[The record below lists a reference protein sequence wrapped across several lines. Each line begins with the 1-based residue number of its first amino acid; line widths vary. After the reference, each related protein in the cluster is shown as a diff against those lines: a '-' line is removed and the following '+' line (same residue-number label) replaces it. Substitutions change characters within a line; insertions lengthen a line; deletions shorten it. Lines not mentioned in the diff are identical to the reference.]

1 MVGATRFE
9 LVTFCTPSKRATRL
23 RYAPTWQNQTS
34 NLSYIIPKRTTESQW
49 GIFTEVASRLWYNIA
64 VMKKQMNVVEKIL
77 ASHVVEGDPARGGE
91 LGIRIDQ
98 TLTQDATGTMAYLQ
112 FESMGVPRVKT
123 DLSVSYVDH
132 NFLQSVARK
141 YGIVFSKAGNGI
153 CHQLHLERF
162 GKPGTTLLGSDS
174 HTPTGGGIGQI
185 AIGAGGI
192 DIAVAMAGGAFHIP
206 APKVRAIV
214 LKNRLRRGVSA
225 KDVILKVLERF
236 GTKGNVGWI
245 FEYAG
250 PGVATLDVP
259 SRATI
264 ANMGAELGVTTSVF
278 PSDAVTRAFL
288 AAQGR
293 AGDFTKITAD
303 RGAAYDD
310 VFEIDLAKVEPMMAA
325 PHSPGNVVTVKS
337 KRGMKVNQILI
348 GSCTNSSYRD
358 IRTVALYLKGRHV
371 ADDVEVGIACGSRQV
386 IEMLAKDGSLGI
398 LHSAGCRML
407 ENACGFCIG
416 AHMSPRTGAV
426 SLRTNNRNFEGRS
439 GTKSAQ
445 VYLVSPETAAAS
457 ALTGRVEVPTKNP
470 VAAVPS
476 PRKFPIDDSMFLYR
490 RTAGRGV
497 KGAEIV
503 RGPNIATVPKGE
515 PLAESLSAV
524 CAIKV
529 GDKITT
535 DHIMPA
541 GSRLKYRSNI
551 PEYAKFVFEPCD
563 PTFHDRCLANKAAGL
578 ANVIVAGESYG
589 QGSSREHAAMCP
601 MYLGVKAVVA
611 KSIERIHR
619 ANLINFGIV
628 PFVFD
633 DPAGYDM
640 VDEGAKFTL
649 DGVRRA
655 VECGEPVAIKT
666 PKGTVTA
673 TAALSERERRLVL
686 CGGLL
691 ASL

>member
-1 MVGATRFE
+1 
-9 LVTFCTPSKRATRL
+9 
-23 RYAPTWQNQTS
+23 
-34 NLSYIIPKRTTESQW
+34 
-49 GIFTEVASRLWYNIA
+49 
-64 VMKKQMNVVEKIL
+64 MKNKPMNVVEKIL
-77 ASHVVEGDPARGGE
+77 SKHLLEGDPSRDSE
-91 LGIRIDQ
+91 IGIRIDQ

-112 FESMGVPRVKT
+112 FESMGVKHVRNE
-123 DLSVSYVDH
+123 LAVSYVDH
-132 NFLQSVARK
+132 NTVQIGFENSDDHDFLASIARK
-141 YGIVFSKAGNGI
+141 YGIVYSKAGNGI

-214 LKNRLRRGVSA
+214 LKGHLRKGVSA
-225 KDVILKVLERF
+225 KDVILKVLEKF

-245 FEYAG
+245 FEYTG

-264 ANMGAELGVTTSVF
+264 TNMGAELGVTTSVF
-278 PSDAVTRAFL
+278 PSDEVTKRFL
-288 AAQGR
+288 SAQGR
-293 AGDFTKITAD
+293 AKDFTRIVAD
-303 RGAAYDD
+303 RNATYDD
-310 VFEIDLAKVEPMMAA
+310 VFTVDLSKIEPLAAA

-337 KRGMKVNQILI
+337 MKGTKVNQVMI

-358 IRTVALYLKGRHV
+358 IRTVAQILKGKHV

-386 IEMLAKDGSLGI
+386 VNMLAADGSLAI
-398 LHSAGCRML
+398 LIKAGCRIL

-416 AHMSPRTGAV
+416 AHMSPSTNAV

-439 GTKSAQ
+439 GTKSAK

-457 ALTGRVEVPTKNP
+457 ALTGAFTAASGTK
-470 VAAVPS
+470 AVPA
-476 PRKFPIDDSMFLYR
+476 PKRFPIDDAMFLYR
-490 RTAGRGV
+490 KTAGKGV
-497 KGAEIV
+497 AGTKIV
-503 RGPNIATVPKGE
+503 RGPNIATVPKGV
-515 PLAESLSAV
+515 PLANDIRGVAT
-524 CAIKV
+524 IKV

-541 GSRLKYRSNI
+541 GARLKFRSNV
-551 PEYAKFVFEPCD
+551 PQYAKFVFEPCD
-563 PTFHDRCLANKAAGL
+563 PRFHDNCMANRDRGL
-578 ANVIVAGESYG
+578 ANIIVAGESYG
-589 QGSSREHAAMCP
+589 QGSSREHAALCP
-601 MYLGVKAVVA
+601 MYLGVKAVIA

-628 PFVFD
+628 PFTFVNPKD
-633 DPAGYDM
+633 YDKIATGDRLEF
-640 VDEGAKFTL
+640 VGIAD
-649 DGVRRA
+649 
-655 VECGEPVAIKT
+655 AIRGNGIMSVKGS
-666 PKGTVTA
+666 KGTFEVKTV
-673 TAALSERERRLVL
+673 LSDRERHLIL

>member
-1 MVGATRFE
+1 
-9 LVTFCTPSKRATRL
+9 
-23 RYAPTWQNQTS
+23 
-34 NLSYIIPKRTTESQW
+34 
-49 GIFTEVASRLWYNIA
+49 
-64 VMKKQMNVVEKIL
+64 MNVAWKIL
-77 ASHVVEGDPARGGE
+77 SRHVVEGDPAKDPE
-91 LGIRIDQ
+91 LGIHIDQ

-123 DLSVSYVDH
+123 DVSVSYVDH
-132 NFLQSVARK
+132 NTVQIGYENADDHDFLQSIARK
-141 YGIVFSKAGNGI
+141 YGIVYSKCGNGI
-153 CHQLHLERF
+153 CHQLHLERY
-162 GKPGTTLLGSDS
+162 GKPGTTLVGSDS

-192 DIAVAMAGGAFHIP
+192 DIAVAMAGGPFHIP
-206 APKVRAIV
+206 TPKVRAIV
-214 LKNRLRRGVSA
+214 LRNRLRRGVSA
-225 KDVILKVLERF
+225 KDVILTVLRKY

-245 FEYAG
+245 FEYTG
-250 PGVATLDVP
+250 PGVKTLDVP

-278 PSDAVTRAFL
+278 PSDAVTRRFL

-293 AGDFTKITAD
+293 AGDFVEILPD
-303 RGAAYDD
+303 RDARYDD
-310 VFEIDLAKVEPMMAA
+310 TFEVDLAKVVPMMAA
-325 PHSPGNVVTVKS
+325 PHSPGNVVTVRSRK
-337 KRGMKVNQILI
+337 GLKVNQIMI

-358 IRTVALYLKGRHV
+358 IRTVALYFKGRHV

-386 IEMLAKDGSLGI
+386 VNMLAKDGSLAI
-398 LHSAGCRML
+398 LESAGCRIL

-457 ALTGRVEVPTKNP
+457 ALTGKVELPTERP
-470 VAAVPS
+470 VAAVPA
-476 PRKFPIDDSMFLYR
+476 PKKFPVDDAMFLYR
-490 RTAGRGV
+490 STKGRGV
-497 KGAEIV
+497 RGAKIV
-503 RGPNIATVPKGE
+503 RGPNIATVPKGR
-515 PLAESLSAV
+515 PLDADVRAV

-541 GSRLKYRSNI
+541 GARLKYRSNI
-551 PEYAKFVFEPCD
+551 PEYAKYVFEPCD
-563 PTFHDRCLANKAAGL
+563 PTFHDRCLANVEKGL
-578 ANVIVAGESYG
+578 ANAIVAGESYG
-589 QGSSREHAAMCP
+589 QGSSREHAALCP

-628 PFVFD
+628 PFIFEN
-633 DPAGYDM
+633 PADCEKIAQGD
-640 VDEGAKFTL
+640 TL
-649 DGVRRA
+649 EFRGIRAA
-655 VECGEPVAIKT
+655 VEGD
-666 PKGTVTA
+666 G
-673 TAALSERERRLVL
+673 RLVVKTAKGDVAL
-686 CGGLL
+686 KTTLSDREKHIVLSGGLL

>member
-1 MVGATRFE
+1 MR
-9 LVTFCTPSKRATRL
+9 
-23 RYAPTWQNQTS
+23 
-34 NLSYIIPKRTTESQW
+34 RTGKGEP
-49 GIFTEVASRLWYNIA
+49 
-64 VMKKQMNVVEKIL
+64 MNVTRKIISAHL
-77 ASHVVEGDPARGGE
+77 VEGDPNTDPE

-112 FESMGVPRVKT
+112 FESMDVPHVRNE
-123 DLSVSYVDH
+123 LAVSYVDH
-132 NFLQSVARK
+132 NTVQIGFENADDHDFLQSVARK
-141 YGIVFSKAGNGI
+141 YGIVYSKAGNGI

-162 GKPGTTLLGSDS
+162 GRPGKTLLGSDS
-174 HTPTGGGIGQI
+174 HTPTGGGVGMV

-206 APKVRAIV
+206 TPKVRGI
-214 LKNRLRRGVSA
+214 RLAGRLPKGTSA

-245 FEYAG
+245 FEYFG
-250 PGVATLDVP
+250 PGVKTLDVP

-278 PSDAVTRAFL
+278 PSDSVTRQFL
-288 AAQGR
+288 EAQGR
-293 AGDFTKITAD
+293 AGDWVELVAD
-303 RGAAYDD
+303 RGAKYDD
-310 VFEIDLAKVEPMMAA
+310 VCEIDLSKIEPLMAA
-325 PHSPGNVVTVKS
+325 PHSPGNIVPVRKMAGT
-337 KRGMKVNQILI
+337 KVNQIMI

-358 IRTVALYLKGRHV
+358 IRTVALMLKGKHV

-386 IEMLAKDGSLGI
+386 VSMLAEDGSLAT
-398 LHSAGCRML
+398 LVKAGCRIL

-416 AHMSPRTGAV
+416 AHMSPRTGAI
-426 SLRTNNRNFEGRS
+426 SLRTNNRNFEGRT

-457 ALTGRVEVPTKNP
+457 ALAGRIADPRRNTVRA
-470 VAAVPS
+470 VAAPARFTV
-476 PRKFPIDDSMFLYR
+476 DDTMFLYR
-490 RTAGRGV
+490 ETARKGVRGA
-497 KGAEIV
+497 KIV
-503 RGPNIATVPKGE
+503 RGPNIAQVPKGE
-515 PLAESLSAV
+515 PLPASFSGV

-541 GSRLKYRSNI
+541 GARLKFRSNI

-563 PTFHDRCLANKAAGL
+563 SSFHDRCVANRKAGL

-589 QGSSREHAAMCP
+589 QGSSREHAALCP
-601 MYLGVKAVVA
+601 MYLGVKAVLA

-628 PFVFD
+628 PLLFD
-633 DPAGYDM
+633 NPKDYDAISSG
-640 VDEGAKFTL
+640 DRLEFADIRAAIEG
-649 DGVRRA
+649 DGKVAVRMGGR
-655 VECGEPVAIKT
+655 
-666 PKGTVTA
+666 TVTA
-673 TAALSERERRLVL
+673 TAALSAREKELVL
-686 CGGLL
+686 AGGLL
-691 ASL
+691 ASLK

>member
-1 MVGATRFE
+1 
-9 LVTFCTPSKRATRL
+9 
-23 RYAPTWQNQTS
+23 
-34 NLSYIIPKRTTESQW
+34 
-49 GIFTEVASRLWYNIA
+49 
-64 VMKKQMNVVEKIL
+64 MNVVEKIL
-77 ASHVVEGDPARGGE
+77 SRHLVEGDPSKDAE
-91 LGIRIDQ
+91 VGIRIDQ

-112 FESMGVPRVKT
+112 FESMGVAHVKN
-123 DLSVSYVDH
+123 DLAVSYVDH
-132 NFLQSVARK
+132 NTVQIGFENADDHDFLASVARK
-141 YGIVFSKAGNGI
+141 YGIIYSKAGNGI

-206 APKVRAIV
+206 TPKVRAIR
-214 LKNRLRRGVSA
+214 LKGRLRRGVSA
-225 KDVILKVLERF
+225 KDVILSVLARF

-245 FEYAG
+245 FEYTG

-264 ANMGAELGVTTSVF
+264 TNMGAELGVTTSVF
-278 PSDAVTRAFL
+278 PSDAVTRQFL
-288 AAQGR
+288 SAQGR
-293 AGDFTKITAD
+293 ARDFVELVPD
-303 RGAAYDD
+303 RGAGYDD
-310 VFEIDLAKVEPMMAA
+310 VFEIDLSKVEPLAAA
-325 PHSPGNVVTVKS
+325 PHSPGNVVTVAS
-337 KRGMKVNQILI
+337 MRGTKVSQVMI

-358 IRTVALYLKGRHV
+358 IRTVAQILRGRHV

-386 IEMLAKDGSLGI
+386 VNMLAADGSLAVLI
-398 LHSAGCRML
+398 KAGCRIL

-416 AHMSPRTGAV
+416 AHMSPSTNAV

-439 GTKSAQ
+439 GTKSAK

-457 ALTGRVEVPTKNP
+457 ALTGTFTACACAKPVPAPK
-470 VAAVPS
+470 
-476 PRKFPIDDSMFLYR
+476 KFPVDDAMFLYR
-490 RTAGRGV
+490 DTAGKGVRGA
-497 KGAEIV
+497 KIV
-503 RGPNIATVPKGE
+503 RGPNIAQVPKGE
-515 PLAESLSAV
+515 PLAKDLRGVAT
-524 CAIKV
+524 IKV

-541 GSRLKYRSNI
+541 GARLKFRSNV
-551 PEYAKFVFEPCD
+551 PQYAKFVFEPCD
-563 PTFHDRCLANKAAGL
+563 PGFHDACLANKAKGL

-589 QGSSREHAAMCP
+589 QGSSREHAALCP
-601 MYLGVKAVVA
+601 MYLGVKAVIA

-628 PFVFD
+628 PFTFV
-633 DPAGYDM
+633 DPKDYGGIAAGDAL
-640 VDEGAKFTL
+640 ELK
-649 DGVRRA
+649 GVRAA
-655 VECGEPVAIKT
+655 VEGDGMLEVRG
-666 PKGTVTA
+666 PKGGFMVKTE
-673 TAALSERERRLVL
+673 LSDRERHLIL

>member
-1 MVGATRFE
+1 
-9 LVTFCTPSKRATRL
+9 
-23 RYAPTWQNQTS
+23 
-34 NLSYIIPKRTTESQW
+34 
-49 GIFTEVASRLWYNIA
+49 
-64 VMKKQMNVVEKIL
+64 MKNQMNVVEKIL
-77 ASHVVEGDPARGGE
+77 AAHLLEGDAAKDSE

-112 FESMGVPRVKT
+112 FESMGVNRVKT
-123 DLSVSYVDH
+123 DVSVSYVDH
-132 NFLQSVARK
+132 NTVQIGFENADDHDFLQSVAKR
-141 YGIVFSKAGNGI
+141 YGIIYSKAGNGI

-206 APKVRAIV
+206 TPKVRAIV
-214 LKNRLRRGVSA
+214 LKGKLKKGVSA
-225 KDVILKVLERF
+225 KDGILKVLEKF

-245 FEYAG
+245 FEYTG

-264 ANMGAELGVTTSVF
+264 TNMGAELGVTTSVF
-278 PSDAVTRAFL
+278 PSDKVTKQFL

-293 AGDFTKITAD
+293 AKDFVEILPDK
-303 RGAAYDD
+303 GAKYDD
-310 VFEIDLAKVEPMMAA
+310 TFTVDLSKLEPLMAA
-325 PHSPGNVVTVKS
+325 PHSPGNIVTVKS
-337 KRGMKVNQILI
+337 MKGRKVNQIMI

-358 IRTVALYLKGRHV
+358 IRTVALYLKGKHV

-386 IEMLAKDGSLGI
+386 IDMLAKDGSLGI
-398 LHSAGCRML
+398 LHRAGCRML

-416 AHMSPRTGAV
+416 AHMSPRTGAI

-439 GTKSAQ
+439 GTKSAG

-457 ALTGRVEVPTKNP
+457 ALTGRIELPTLNP
-470 VAAVPS
+470 VAGVPS
-476 PRKFPIDDSMFLYR
+476 PKKFPVDDSMFLYR
-490 RTAGRGV
+490 ATAGKGVRGA
-497 KGAEIV
+497 KIV
-503 RGPNIATVPKGE
+503 RGPNIAQVPKGE
-515 PLAESLSAV
+515 KLAGTYDAV

-541 GSRLKYRSNI
+541 GARLKFRSNI

-563 PTFHDRCLANKAAGL
+563 PKFHDNCLANKAAG
-578 ANVIVAGESYG
+578 AVNVIVAGESYG
-589 QGSSREHAAMCP
+589 QGSSREHAALCP
-601 MYLGVKAVVA
+601 MYLGVKAVFA

-628 PFVFD
+628 PFEFA
-633 DPAGYDM
+633 DPSDYGKICAGEKFELKGIRDA
-640 VDEGAKFTL
+640 VEG
-649 DGVRRA
+649 DGVL
-655 VECGEPVAIKT
+655 ELKT
-666 PKGTVTA
+666 KKGVI
-673 TAALSERERRLVL
+673 ALKTRLSDREKHLIL

>member
-1 MVGATRFE
+1 
-9 LVTFCTPSKRATRL
+9 
-23 RYAPTWQNQTS
+23 
-34 NLSYIIPKRTTESQW
+34 
-49 GIFTEVASRLWYNIA
+49 
-64 VMKKQMNVVEKIL
+64 MKNQMNVVEKIL
-77 ASHVVEGDPARGGE
+77 AAHLLEGDAAKDSE

-112 FESMGVPRVKT
+112 FESMGVNRVKT
-123 DLSVSYVDH
+123 DVSVSYVDH
-132 NFLQSVARK
+132 NTVQIGFENADDHDFLQSVAKR
-141 YGIVFSKAGNGI
+141 YGIIYSKAGNGI

-206 APKVRAIV
+206 TPKVRAIV
-214 LKNRLRRGVSA
+214 LKGKLKKGVSA
-225 KDVILKVLERF
+225 KDVILKVLEKF

-245 FEYAG
+245 FEYTG

-264 ANMGAELGVTTSVF
+264 TNMGAELGVTTSVF
-278 PSDAVTRAFL
+278 PSDKVTKQFL

-293 AGDFTKITAD
+293 AKDFVEILPDK
-303 RGAAYDD
+303 GAKYDD
-310 VFEIDLAKVEPMMAA
+310 TFTVDLSKLEPLMAA
-325 PHSPGNVVTVKS
+325 PHSPGNIVTVKS
-337 KRGMKVNQILI
+337 MKGRKVNQIMI

-358 IRTVALYLKGRHV
+358 IRTVALYLKGKHV

-386 IEMLAKDGSLGI
+386 IDMLAKDGSLGI
-398 LHSAGCRML
+398 LHRAGCRML

-416 AHMSPRTGAV
+416 AHMSPRTGAI

-439 GTKSAQ
+439 GTKSAG

-457 ALTGRVEVPTKNP
+457 ALTGKIELPTLNP
-470 VAAVPS
+470 VAGVPS
-476 PRKFPIDDSMFLYR
+476 PKKFPVDDSMFLYR
-490 RTAGRGV
+490 ATAGKGVRGA
-497 KGAEIV
+497 KIV
-503 RGPNIATVPKGE
+503 RGPNIAQVPKGE
-515 PLAESLSAV
+515 KLAGTYDAV

-541 GSRLKYRSNI
+541 GARLKFRSNI

-563 PTFHDRCLANKAAGL
+563 PKFHDNCLANKAAG
-578 ANVIVAGESYG
+578 AVNVIVAGESYG
-589 QGSSREHAAMCP
+589 QGSSREHAALCP
-601 MYLGVKAVVA
+601 MYLGVKAVFA

-628 PFVFD
+628 PFEFA
-633 DPAGYDM
+633 DPSDYGKICAGEKFELKGIRDA
-640 VDEGAKFTL
+640 VEG
-649 DGVRRA
+649 DGVL
-655 VECGEPVAIKT
+655 ELKT
-666 PKGTVTA
+666 KKGVI
-673 TAALSERERRLVL
+673 ALKTRLSDREKHLIL

>member
-1 MVGATRFE
+1 
-9 LVTFCTPSKRATRL
+9 
-23 RYAPTWQNQTS
+23 
-34 NLSYIIPKRTTESQW
+34 
-49 GIFTEVASRLWYNIA
+49 
-64 VMKKQMNVVEKIL
+64 MKKNKIIATAPMTVAQKIIAAHL
-77 ASHVVEGDPARGGE
+77 VEGDSAKDSE

-112 FESMGVPRVKT
+112 FESMGKKHVMN
-123 DLSVSYVDH
+123 DLAVSYVDH
-132 NFLQSVARK
+132 NTVQIGFENADDHDFLASIAKK
-141 YGIVFSKAGNGI
+141 YGIIYSKAGNGI

-206 APKVRAIV
+206 APKICGIR
-214 LKNRLRRGVSA
+214 LKGCLRQGVSA
-225 KDVILKVLERF
+225 KDVILKVLEKF

-245 FEYAG
+245 FEYFG

-278 PSDAVTRAFL
+278 PSDETTRQFL

-293 AGDFTKITAD
+293 AKDWTEIVAD
-303 RGAAYDD
+303 KGAKYDNI
-310 VFEIDLAKVEPMMAA
+310 FEVDLSELEPLAAA
-325 PHSPGNVVTVKS
+325 PHSPGNIVTVKS
-337 KRGMKVNQILI
+337 LAGMKVNQIMI

-358 IRTVALYLKGRHV
+358 IRTVARILNGKHV

-386 IEMLAKDGSLGI
+386 IKMLVEDGSLAI
-398 LHSAGCRML
+398 LHAAGCRML

-416 AHMSPRTGAV
+416 AHMSPSTNAV

-439 GTKSAQ
+439 GTKSAK

-457 ALTGRVEVPTKNP
+457 ALNGVVTVCEKAEKVPAP
-470 VAAVPS
+470 A
-476 PRKFPIDDSMFLYR
+476 KFPIVDDMFLYR
-490 RTAGRGV
+490 ETAGKGV
-497 KGAEIV
+497 PKTKIV
-503 RGPNIATVPKGE
+503 RGPNIAKVPAGVAMKDSFK
-515 PLAESLSAV
+515 AKV
-524 CAIKV
+524 AIKV

-541 GSRLKYRSNI
+541 GARLKFRSNV
-551 PEYAKFVFEPCD
+551 PEYSKYVFEPCD
-563 PTFHDRCLANKAAGL
+563 RNFHDNCLANVKCGF

-589 QGSSREHAAMCP
+589 QGSSREHAALCP

-628 PFVFD
+628 PFVFAN
-633 DPAGYDM
+633 PADYDKLEPGFEFTFEGM
-640 VDEGAKFTL
+640 RKAIEGDGEIEVDG
-649 DGVRRA
+649 
-655 VECGEPVAIKT
+655 IKLKT
-666 PKGTVTA
+666 S
-673 TAALSERERRLVL
+673 LSGREKEIILK
-686 CGGLL
+686 GGLL
-691 ASL
+691 AWLS